1 MTATQFTGDFTAIG
15 TLNGTEATTRTF
27 RVDASG
33 SGLTI
38 SKGDLVILD
47 TTAGYVK
54 KAGDAAASTSRW
66 VGLAVSDSDETGT
79 VDGTVEVL
87 FSTGGLIV
95 RGKPTTVGNLAAAIE
110 LTLVT
115 LDVTAGVQTIDEN
128 DTSNGV
134 MTILGYDATSG
145 SEYIDVV
152 VPCHLA
158 YQS

>member
-1 MTATQFTGDFTAIG
+1 MTATQFTGDFTPIG
-15 TLNGTEATTRTF
+15 TLNGTEAVTRTF

-54 KAGDAAASTSRW
+54 KAGDGAASTSRW
-66 VGLAVSDSDETGT
+66 VGLAVSDSDETGS

-87 FSTGGLIV
+87 FSPSGLIV
-95 RGKPTTVGNLAAAIE
+95 RGQATTVGNLVDAIE

-115 LDVTAGVQTIDEN
+115 LDVSGGVQKVDEN

-134 MTILGYDATSG
+134 LCVLDFDATSG
-145 SEYIDVV
+145 AETIDVV
-152 VPCHLA
+152 VPCHLP
-158 YQS
+158 YVS